1 MQKEFLNIDEVL
13 QILNI
18 SSKIYLSRYLKK
30 NSIKVLKGKA
40 KPYPKDEILRL
51 ARKRQEQNHY
61 NSKQNEVAL
70 YIDENSIKNK
80 PKNKKTEQTSNID
93 FKPLNLETI
102 EKELTQKI
110 INNLESLGI
119 YDPLENDIIKAYVKN
134 LIFLECTSK
143 EMEKKGFTTSTDKGT
158 PIITPELAAFNSL
171 TKNVIG
177 LAKILGIGSPSRARL
192 SLKEK
197 KELSAFD
204 VLIDQ
209 EEI

>member
-30 NSIKVLKGKA
+30 NGIKVLKGKA

-51 ARKRQEQNHY
+51 AKKRQEQNHY

-177 LAKILGIGSPSRARL
+177 LAKILGIGSPNRARL

-197 KELSAFD
+197 KELSPFD

-209 EEI
+209 DEI